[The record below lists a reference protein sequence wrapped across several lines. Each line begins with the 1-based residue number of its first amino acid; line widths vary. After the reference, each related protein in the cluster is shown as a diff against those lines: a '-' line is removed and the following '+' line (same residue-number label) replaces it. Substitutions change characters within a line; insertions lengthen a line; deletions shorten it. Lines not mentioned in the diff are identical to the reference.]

1 MAYYLITGGC
11 GFIGAH
17 LANNLLEDGHF
28 IRVLDNLSMGNKEAL
43 NQDCDLVVGDV
54 RDSSLVRQCMTG
66 MNGCFHLA
74 AVAPAKKFMSNYI
87 SMHQTNLSG
96 SINVLDAACDENT
109 PVIYASSSAVY
120 GDNAEPLLK
129 EHYRLSPLTAY
140 GADKVGCELHAK
152 VAAMAY
158 DLPTIG
164 LRFFNVYGP
173 GQSPALPHSSVVSV
187 FIDRLLRGKAVHT
200 YGDGEQIQDF
210 IYVGDAVRFLRKAM
224 EKVGSGPTI
233 YNVCSGES
241 VSINQLAKC
250 AMSILNVNLPI
261 VHQPCRKGDT
271 RGFVGDPSLAG
282 QYLQVSTRYRLA
294 EGLYK
299 YIQHEQGINRII
311 NHFDNARSDAFPGLL
326 LTING

>member
-17 LANNLLEDGHF
+17 LASDLLEDGHF
-28 IRVLDNLSMGNKEAL
+28 VRVLDNLSMGNMETL
-43 NQDCDLVVGDV
+43 NKDYDLVVGDV
-54 RDSSLVRQCMTG
+54 RDSSLVRQCMKG
-66 MNGCFHLA
+66 MDGCFHLA
-74 AVAPAKKFMSNYI
+74 AVASAKKFMGDSI

-96 SINVLDAACDENT
+96 SINVLDAACGENT
-109 PVIYASSSAVY
+109 PVVYASSSAVY

-129 EHYRLSPLTAY
+129 EQHRLRPLTAY
-140 GADKVGCELHAK
+140 GADKVGCELHAR
-152 VAAMAY
+152 VAALAH

-173 GQSPALPHSSVVSV
+173 RQSPTLPHSGVVSV

-200 YGDGEQIQDF
+200 YGDGEQIRDF
-210 IYVGDAVRFLRKAM
+210 IYVVDAVRFLRKAM

-241 VSINQLAKC
+241 VSINQLAKS
-250 AMSILNVNLPI
+250 AMSILNINLPI
-261 VHQPCRKGDT
+261 AHRPCRKGDT
-271 RGFVGDPSLAG
+271 REFVGDPSLAG

-299 YIQHEQGINRII
+299 YIKHEQEINRII
-311 NHFDNARSDAFPGLL
+311 NHFDNAGSDDFPGLL
-326 LTING
+326 LTVNS